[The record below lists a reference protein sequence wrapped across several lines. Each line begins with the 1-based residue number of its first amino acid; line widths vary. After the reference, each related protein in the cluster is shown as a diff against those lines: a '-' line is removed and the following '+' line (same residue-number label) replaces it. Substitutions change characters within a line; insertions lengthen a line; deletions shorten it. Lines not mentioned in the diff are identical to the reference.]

1 VDDKEI
7 RRASTIHSDLP
18 WLIVAVLIWTAALA
32 GLLMW
37 EISREHQQSIAM
49 ASKEAQAYFN
59 KDKAIRLWAT
69 SHGGVYVPADERT
82 PPNPRLAH
90 IPERDITTPSG
101 RKLTLMNPAYIL
113 RQMMHDYSQLYGE
126 KGKITSFPDKL
137 LNPDNMPDAWEL
149 AALNA
154 FRQGASEARD
164 IVNIDGAP
172 YFRLMQPLFI
182 EQGCLK
188 CHGFQGYKVGEVRGA
203 VGISVPMAPYLE
215 TEQQTIYGLYVI
227 FAVLWV
233 IGLLALGIF
242 SRFIAHREAV
252 EIHIRLN
259 RALKKLSSMDG
270 LTGIANRRTFDA
282 VLERE
287 WQRARRSGKPLSL
300 IMIDID
306 FFKQFNDRYGH
317 QQGDDCLK
325 QVAQVL
331 TAMSRRAA
339 DLAARYGGE
348 EFVLL
353 LPETELKQAMRLAEE
368 CRSRII
374 EQQITFKT
382 EISDVLTIS
391 LGVGTLVPEQGTA
404 PAVLIET
411 ADKAL
416 YRAKGNG
423 RNRAESG

>member
-1 VDDKEI
+1 MDDKEI
-7 RRASTIHSDLP
+7 RRTGTIRSHLP
-18 WLIVAVLIWTAALA
+18 WLLVAMLIWTAVLAAL
-32 GLLMW
+32 LVW

-49 ASKEAQAYFN
+49 VSKEAQAYFN
-59 KDKAIRLWAT
+59 KDKAFRMWAT

-101 RKLTLMNPAYIL
+101 RKLTLMNPSYML
-113 RQMMHDYSQLYGE
+113 RQIMHDYSHLYGV
-126 KGKITSFPDKL
+126 KGKITSFPDQL
-137 LNPDNMPDAWEL
+137 LNPVNMPDAWEL

-154 FRQGASEARD
+154 FTQGVSEAKD
-164 IVNIDGAP
+164 IVNIDGTP
-172 YFRLMQPLFI
+172 HFRLMQPLFI

-188 CHGFQGYKVGEVRGA
+188 CHGFQGYKVGEVRG
-203 VGISVPMAPYLE
+203 GIGVSVSMAPYLQAE
-215 TEQQTIYGLYVI
+215 RQTIYGLCVI

-233 IGLLALGIF
+233 IGLLAFVIF
-242 SRFIAHREAV
+242 SRFITHKQAV
-252 EIHIRLN
+252 ESHIRLN

-306 FFKQFNDRYGH
+306 FFKQFNDRFGH
-317 QQGDDCLK
+317 QQGDDCLQ
-325 QVAQVL
+325 QVARVL

-339 DLAARYGGE
+339 DIAARYGGE
-348 EFVLL
+348 EFALM

-368 CRSRII
+368 CRNRII

-382 EISDVLTIS
+382 EISDVVTIS
-391 LGVGTLVPEQGTA
+391 LGVGTLMPEQGML
-404 PAVLIET
+404 PAVLIEI

-416 YRAKGNG
+416 YRAKDNG
-423 RNRAESG
+423 RNRVESG

>member
-287 WQRARRSGKPLSL
+287 WQRARRSGKQSRQLQSARQEGGQPR
-300 IMIDID
+300 
-306 FFKQFNDRYGH
+306 QGRGFNHCSPVSIGC
-317 QQGDDCLK
+317 G
-325 QVAQVL
+325 
-331 TAMSRRAA
+331 
-339 DLAARYGGE
+339 
-348 EFVLL
+348 
-353 LPETELKQAMRLAEE
+353 
-368 CRSRII
+368 
-374 EQQITFKT
+374 
-382 EISDVLTIS
+382 
-391 LGVGTLVPEQGTA
+391 
-404 PAVLIET
+404 
-411 ADKAL
+411 
-416 YRAKGNG
+416 
-423 RNRAESG
+423 